1 MNGIEEH
8 NESLDYIIE
17 CAKLVDME
25 TENTPIDMTFVA
37 ELVKRVY
44 DKGYKDGQ
52 KALAVH
58 LELCKEEGKL

>member
-1 MNGIEEH
+1 MNKTS
-8 NESLDYIIE
+8 NENVNYIIE
-17 CAKLVDME
+17 SAELVGIE
-25 TENTPIDMTFVA
+25 ITEKTPIDMAFVA

-58 LELCKEEGKL
+58 LELCREEGKL

>member
-8 NESLDYIIE
+8 NKSLDYIIE

-37 ELVKRVY
+37 ELIKRVY

-58 LELCKEEGKL
+58 LELCREEAEG

>member
-8 NESLDYIIE
+8 NGSLGYIVE
-17 CAKLVDME
+17 CAKLVGMDI
-25 TENTPIDMTFVA
+25 ENTPIDMTFVA

-58 LELCKEEGKL
+58 LELCREEE

>member
-8 NESLDYIIE
+8 NGSLDYIIE
-17 CAKLVDME
+17 CAKLVGME
-25 TENTPIDMTFVA
+25 TENTPIDMAFVA

-58 LELCKEEGKL
+58 LELCREEGKL